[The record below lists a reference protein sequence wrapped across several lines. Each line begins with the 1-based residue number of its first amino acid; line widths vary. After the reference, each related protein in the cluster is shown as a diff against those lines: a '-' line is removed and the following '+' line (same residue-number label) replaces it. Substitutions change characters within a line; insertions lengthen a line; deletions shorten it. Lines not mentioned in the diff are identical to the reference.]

1 MKTKFLLKN
10 WSSVSAAAAVLLGLS
25 NRAAASKPL
34 QNEDTAKI
42 GDGDPYQP
50 LILKPPPAKLIPEDR
65 FAAHSSH
72 SSHASHASHASHYSG
87 SGSYIA
93 PAATAS
99 PSSSAT
105 ATVSSAYESPTRIE
119 LASGTVIYGTNLT
132 KSAAGITFTGSD
144 NKTHKIARNLL
155 SNSTIT
161 ELALPPEASVSSPA
175 SSSSSSE
182 PSDIAALRKKNE
194 DLEQTNAALRAENAT
209 LKQHGSPSVP
219 TVTSSQRLSLAV
231 IANTYRI
238 VGVRKGDYLSVRS
251 GPGSTYSVIAR
262 LSANERGVKLGNNR
276 VNNGPTVWQEVVTD
290 QYTGWVNAEHLAP
303 DAGD

>member
-10 WSSVSAAAAVLLGLS
+10 WSSVSAAAAVLLGFS
-25 NRAAASKPL
+25 NRAASKPL
-34 QNEDTAKI
+34 QNDDTAKI
-42 GDGDPYQP
+42 GDGSPYEP
-50 LILKPPPAKLIPEDR
+50 LILKPSPTKLIPEER
-65 FAAHSSH
+65 FATHVSH

-87 SGSYIA
+87 SGSYVA

-99 PSSSAT
+99 PASSAI
-105 ATVSSAYESPTRIE
+105 ATPASAYEVPTRIE
-119 LASGTVIYGTNLT
+119 LASGTVIYGTNIT

-144 NKTHKIARNLL
+144 NKTHKVARNLL
-155 SNSTIT
+155 SNRTIT
-161 ELALPPEASVSSPA
+161 ELALPPEASVSTTPT

-194 DLEQTNAALRAENAT
+194 ELEQTNAALRAENAA
-209 LKQHGSPSVP
+209 LKQHGSVSIPSA
-219 TVTSSQRLSLAV
+219 TTSPRMPSAA
-231 IANTYRI
+231 IPNTYRI

-262 LSANERGVKLGNNR
+262 LSANERGIKLGSNR
-276 VNNGPTVWQEVVTD
+276 INNGPTVWQEVVTD

-303 DAGD
+303 DTGD